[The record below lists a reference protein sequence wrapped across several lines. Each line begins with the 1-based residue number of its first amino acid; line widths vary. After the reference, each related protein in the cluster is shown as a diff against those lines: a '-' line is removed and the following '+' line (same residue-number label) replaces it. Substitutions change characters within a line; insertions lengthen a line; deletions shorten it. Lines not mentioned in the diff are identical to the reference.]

1 MRNNS
6 VKKEKFISLGLCLNQ
21 EDIHK
26 FNESFSSR
34 YASRLSKGEDLK
46 FVWEFELGC
55 VETGLKYFELDK
67 SYTNKLG
74 LTITI
79 RQRREDFL
87 IVEYDSE
94 LYEADYG
101 HEDGVE
107 FLVLS
112 DALWYADSTP
122 DDIIQD
128 FLNEQQQ

>member
-1 MRNNS
+1 MRN
-6 VKKEKFISLGLCLNQ
+6 KLEKREKFMSLGLCLDRN
-21 EDIHK
+21 DIHK
-26 FNESFSSR
+26 FNDEFTSR
-34 YASRLSKGEDLK
+34 YADRLSKGEDLK

-67 SYTNKLG
+67 SYTNLLG
-74 LTITI
+74 LTITV
-79 RQRREDFL
+79 RNRREDFI
-87 IVEYDSE
+87 IVEYEGE

-122 DDIIQD
+122 DDIIED